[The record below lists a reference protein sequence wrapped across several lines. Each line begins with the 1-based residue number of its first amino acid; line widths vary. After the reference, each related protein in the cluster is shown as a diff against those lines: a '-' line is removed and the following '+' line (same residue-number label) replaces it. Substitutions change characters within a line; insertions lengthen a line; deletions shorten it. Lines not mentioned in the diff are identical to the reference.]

1 MSDLERALVALG
13 RELDVPDAPDL
24 GPAVLARIASRPP
37 RTRPRW
43 ALAVALAVLAAL
55 AATLAI
61 PDARSALFR
70 ALHIG
75 GATIELVDELPEV
88 RAGQDLEA
96 ALGLRVTLAEARA
109 GAGFDVRMPDG
120 SPDGV
125 YVDNRGTVWLLY
137 GAPER
142 VRLLVAQT
150 PRHTIDQG
158 LFVKKLAA
166 SGTRVEAVDVGG
178 APGVYLSGE
187 PHFLVLLDELGR
199 PVEDS
204 ARLAANVLLWESDGV
219 AYRLEG
225 RFDRERAL
233 ELAVAMG

>member
-1 MSDLERALVALG
+1 MSELERALVALG
-13 RELDVPDAPDL
+13 RDLEVPETPDL
-24 GPAVLARIASRPP
+24 APGICALIAP
-37 RTRPRW
+37 RTRVQVRRW
-43 ALAVALAVLAAL
+43 TLAIALVLLAAL

-96 ALGLRVTLAEARA
+96 SLGLRVTLAEARA
-109 GAGFDVRMPDG
+109 GARFEVRTPDG
-120 SPDGV
+120 SPDRV
-125 YVDNRGTVWLLY
+125 YVDSRGTVWLLY
-137 GAPER
+137 GTPER

-166 SGTRVEAVDVGG
+166 AGTRVEAVDVFG

-187 PHFLVLLDELGR
+187 PHFLVLLDDLGR

-204 ARLAANVLLWESDGV
+204 ARLARDVLLWESGGV

-233 ELAVAMG
+233 ELAASMG